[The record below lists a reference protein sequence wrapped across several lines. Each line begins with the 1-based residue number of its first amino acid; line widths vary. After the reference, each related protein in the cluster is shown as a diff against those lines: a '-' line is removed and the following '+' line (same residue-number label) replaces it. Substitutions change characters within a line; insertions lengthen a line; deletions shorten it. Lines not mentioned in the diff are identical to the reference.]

1 MRGEE
6 TVHTDLQLNQFG
18 IVALTGGML
27 RHPHF
32 EVMRFGIGKSFLLI
46 FDFLSHGTGYLRSGF
61 FFSYSTR
68 IQYCRQMS
76 WKNALITSPA
86 VIICLQFSNW

>member
-6 TVHTDLQLNQFG
+6 TVHTDLLLNQFG

-46 FDFLSHGTGYLRSGF
+46 FDF
-61 FFSYSTR
+61 
-68 IQYCRQMS
+68 
-76 WKNALITSPA
+76 
-86 VIICLQFSNW
+86 